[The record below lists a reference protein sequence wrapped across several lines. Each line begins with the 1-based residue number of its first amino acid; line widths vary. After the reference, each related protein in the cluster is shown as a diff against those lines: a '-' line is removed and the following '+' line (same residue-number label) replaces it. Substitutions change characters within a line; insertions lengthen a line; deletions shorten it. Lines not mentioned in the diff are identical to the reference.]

1 LRPPIPGAGYRA
13 RKEGRVMTET
23 WDWILIYSILF
34 LLGGLLARTEN
45 KSGAHA
51 QDRAHRPR

>member
-1 LRPPIPGAGYRA
+1 MI
-13 RKEGRVMTET
+13 ET

-34 LLGGLLARTEN
+34 LLGGLLARADN

-51 QDRAHRPR
+51 QDRTHRPQ

>member
-1 LRPPIPGAGYRA
+1 MI
-13 RKEGRVMTET
+13 ET

-34 LLGGLLARTEN
+34 LLGGLLTRAES

-51 QDRAHRPR
+51 QDRTHRPR